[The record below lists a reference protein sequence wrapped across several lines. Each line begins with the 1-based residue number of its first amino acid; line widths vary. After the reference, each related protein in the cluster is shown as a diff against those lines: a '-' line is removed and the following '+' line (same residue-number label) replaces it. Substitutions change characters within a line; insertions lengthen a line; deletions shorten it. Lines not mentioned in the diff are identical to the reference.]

1 MRISDWSSDVCS
13 SDLAE
18 VQKYATVDK
27 DKFLGDPAFVD
38 IPLGRF
44 LDREVVQARY
54 ESIRAGEKVHVP
66 RINAGQPSKD
76 TTHISVVDKDGNAVS
91 MTHSLGMPSG
101 VITDEIGRAHV

>member
-1 MRISDWSSDVCS
+1 MLNLLERF
-13 SDLAE
+13 DLRAMGHNSIDYIRTIAE

-54 ESIRAGEKVHVP
+54 AEIRAGGKVNVHK
-66 RINAGQPSKD
+66 NKAGQ
-76 TTHISVVDKDGNAVS
+76 TQN
-91 MTHSLGMPSG
+91 
-101 VITDEIGRAHV
+101 GREAGRERGGKYGEKQGEAG